1 MKRRYVKLATN
12 LWLFLI
18 IFAQPWI
25 ATTWAEAAASYR
37 LPWFR
42 IVESVAGKPPDIAA
56 DTPAVLLADADFPP
70 FSFAS
75 QTGSAAGLAV
85 ELAMA
90 ACAEAKLRCS
100 VKLLPFGDLLPA
112 LIRGEADAIISGPR
126 IEESVLNSALM
137 TRPWFRTMARFAVQ
151 SGNPVKA
158 GDAGSLRGK
167 RIGAVKGTVHA
178 RWLETYYRES
188 EIVAFA
194 DEITAGEALRTG
206 NIEALFADNLRLIY
220 WVAGPASRNCCRL
233 LGGAYSD
240 FSEFSRNIAFLVRGE
255 RPDLRDAFDYG
266 LDMAQVNGT
275 TEKIFNSYVPLSPW

>member
-1 MKRRYVKLATN
+1 MKRRYVRITTV
-12 LWLFLI
+12 LWLFSIALT
-18 IFAQPWI
+18 QPWI
-25 ATTWAEAAASYR
+25 AMAWAETAASYR

-42 IVESVAGKPPDIAA
+42 IVEAVAGKPPLVTVDS
-56 DTPAVLLADADFPP
+56 PAVLLADADFPP

-90 ACAEAKLRCS
+90 ACAEARLRCS
-100 VKLLPFGDLLPA
+100 VKLLPYGELLPA
-112 LIRGEADAIISGPR
+112 LIRGEADVIISGPR
-126 IEESVLNSALM
+126 IDESVLNTALM

-151 SGNPVKA
+151 SGNPLKVS
-158 GDAGSLRGK
+158 DAGTLRGK
-167 RIGAVKGTVHA
+167 RIGAVKDTVHA
-178 RWLETYYRES
+178 RWLANYYRES
-188 EIVAFA
+188 EIVPFA

-240 FSEFSRNIAFLVRGE
+240 FNEFSRSIVFLVRSE
-255 RPDLRDAFDYG
+255 RPELRDALDYG